1 MNGREKIASGV
12 IDPRQLSQIDF
23 DLSVWAQRKAP
34 GVFCF
39 GHPRALQPAR
49 EFQPAYLAVV
59 VNRDA

>member
-23 DLSVWAQRKAP
+23 DLSVWAQRSAP

-39 GHPRALQPAR
+39 GDPRTLEPAR
-49 EFQPAYLAVV
+49 KFQPANRAIF
-59 VNRDA
+59 VNPDA